1 MQGDQTSESILRKI
15 NPEYSLARTDA
26 EVEASILRPHDVK
39 SQLTRKD
46 PDAGKDSGQ
55 EEKAVT
61 DDEMGGLHH

>member
-61 DDEMGGLHH
+61 DDEMVGLHH